1 MYYPTSAPEVL
12 VVPFDYASHYSAVQ
26 RLVRPWEVEHLID
39 RRATPA
45 LVAYRSPVPEQVAQW
60 LSTQL
65 ASRQLSYQSD
75 PSGFDCWY
83 SPATTLRRRAGD
95 CEDLTLLTVSILLAA
110 GVSARVAIGTILGGG
125 HAWVEGADAHGGFL
139 IEATSGD
146 LYRQRRPVQYALTWH
161 IDPHPA
167 LLRAA

>member
-1 MYYPTSAPEVL
+1 MYYQTSGPEVL
-12 VVPFDYASHYSAVQ
+12 IVPFGYASHYTAVQ

-39 RRATPA
+39 RSAPSG
-45 LVAYRSPVPEQVAQW
+45 LVAYSSPIPEQVAQW
-60 LSTQL
+60 LRSQF
-65 ASRQLSYQSD
+65 ASGQLSYQSD

-110 GVSARVAIGTILGGG
+110 GVSARVAIGTTLGGG

-146 LYRQRRPVQYALTWH
+146 LHRWQRPTQYTLTWH
-161 IDPHPA
+161 VEPNPA